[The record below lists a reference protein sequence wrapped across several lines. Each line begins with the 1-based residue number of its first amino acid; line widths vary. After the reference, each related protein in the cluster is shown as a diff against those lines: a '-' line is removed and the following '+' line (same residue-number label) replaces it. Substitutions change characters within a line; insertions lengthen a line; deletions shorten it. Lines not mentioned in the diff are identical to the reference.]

1 MNKIA
6 IVEDRLKNAV
16 LIARQLQDWL
26 IRENLDNVIELKKVL
41 LFSVSEEAFRTEL
54 EKFMTEVEELD
65 LDVERTHLW
74 DFDDKLDEFM
84 DDVEKKNF
92 LLIDFLLSEDGSEG
106 VPQYR
111 VNIRYARRQN
121 GERKKRLFF
130 YTLSG
135 LENFNL
141 LCQLVGEEQVLPSKY
156 ENGEP
161 PCLDLQNIDN
171 FRDAIQEIINNE

>member
-54 EKFMTEVEELD
+54 EKFVTEVEELD

-84 DDVEKKNF
+84 DDCG
-92 LLIDFLLSEDGSEG
+92 LS
-106 VPQYR
+106 
-111 VNIRYARRQN
+111 N
-121 GERKKRLFF
+121 
-130 YTLSG
+130 
-135 LENFNL
+135 NL
-141 LCQLVGEEQVLPSKY
+141 Q
-156 ENGEP
+156 
-161 PCLDLQNIDN
+161 
-171 FRDAIQEIINNE
+171 

>member
-54 EKFMTEVEELD
+54 EKFVTEVEELD

-84 DDVEKKNF
+84 DDVEKKIF
-92 LLIDFLLSEDGSEG
+92 
-106 VPQYR
+106 
-111 VNIRYARRQN
+111 
-121 GERKKRLFF
+121 
-130 YTLSG
+130 
-135 LENFNL
+135 
-141 LCQLVGEEQVLPSKY
+141 C
-156 ENGEP
+156 
-161 PCLDLQNIDN
+161 
-171 FRDAIQEIINNE
+171 

>member
-54 EKFMTEVEELD
+54 EKFVTEVEELD

-92 LLIDFLLSEDGSEG
+92 LLI
-106 VPQYR
+106 V
-111 VNIRYARRQN
+111 
-121 GERKKRLFF
+121 
-130 YTLSG
+130 
-135 LENFNL
+135 
-141 LCQLVGEEQVLPSKY
+141 
-156 ENGEP
+156 
-161 PCLDLQNIDN
+161 
-171 FRDAIQEIINNE
+171 

>member
-54 EKFMTEVEELD
+54 EKFVTEVEELD

-92 LLIDFLLSEDGSEG
+92 LLIDFLLSEMGLK
-106 VPQYR
+106 VC
-111 VNIRYARRQN
+111 
-121 GERKKRLFF
+121 
-130 YTLSG
+130 LSTG
-135 LENFNL
+135 
-141 LCQLVGEEQVLPSKY
+141 
-156 ENGEP
+156 
-161 PCLDLQNIDN
+161 
-171 FRDAIQEIINNE
+171 

>member
-54 EKFMTEVEELD
+54 EKFVTEVEELD
-65 LDVERTHLW
+65 L
-74 DFDDKLDEFM
+74 
-84 DDVEKKNF
+84 DVEKKNF